1 MQGVGIGPGSPN
13 SWDAYPLISPE
24 MRSALSALITPK
36 AYKAMHYH
44 PDTFNKLFH
53 LGQMAFSDLMI
64 FQIKNKT
71 AKPPSQT
78 ELTGF
83 TVVKRGDASIE
94 LLLRDSDRSAFAAIF
109 EGSRAAMDHNSR
121 VFNRN
126 LLAGNTEDIESLP
139 GMGFSFA
146 LRRYDN
152 PPFLVLKGFYP
163 YFSDGDANQCFFIF
177 FHSTLS
183 RLALISVPTAKR
195 EHALGFI
202 LEHSEL
208 HTFDKVCAA
217 CGKTGGLG
225 KCKCGAVRYC
235 DVECQTLHWPLH
247 KTECRASRKRGDHLD
262 ETSVL

>member
-1 MQGVGIGPGSPN
+1 MAHQNLGVFSVGAGSMQGVGIGPGSPN

-24 MRSALSALITPK
+24 MRNALSALITPK

-44 PDTFNKLFH
+44 PDTFNKLFR

-121 VFNRN
+121 IFNHN
-126 LLAGNTEDIESLP
+126 LSTGNTE
-139 GMGFSFA
+139 
-146 LRRYDN
+146 
-152 PPFLVLKGFYP
+152 
-163 YFSDGDANQCFFIF
+163 CFFIF

-202 LEHSEL
+202 LEHGEL
-208 HTFDKVCAA
+208 HTFNKVCAA

-225 KCKCGAVRYC
+225 KCKCGSVRYC
-235 DVECQTLHWPLH
+235 DIECQTLHWPLH
-247 KTECRASRKRGDHLD
+247 KTDCRASRRRGDAD
-262 ETSVL
+262 Q